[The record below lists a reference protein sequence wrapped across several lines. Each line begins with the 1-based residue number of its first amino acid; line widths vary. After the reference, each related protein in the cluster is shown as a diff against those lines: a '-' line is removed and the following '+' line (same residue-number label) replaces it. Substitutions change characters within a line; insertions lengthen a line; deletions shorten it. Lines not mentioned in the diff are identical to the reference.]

1 MAHLARWVRPVAWLG
16 MAMLLDSLDSAIA
29 DVPPIRWRTDYA
41 AVMADAENARG
52 MMVVYFDDRS
62 DPCIRFEQEAS
73 SNMGIAARLTAT
85 CCVRLPMDAEI
96 SVGGQPIRLIDH
108 PAFTPLKGGPGLAI
122 LDFADPE
129 PANRGRVVKTLNF
142 SSGRTCTADDLGLLP
157 RQPGDSRPGAGLG
170 WLTDYGK
177 AVETAQQ
184 DNRMLLVY
192 FYREDGGGGCR
203 QFQSETLADA
213 AIAAGL
219 ERYVLLKLPTAAEVS
234 LAGANTVL
242 LKHPS
247 LAEMVGLP
255 GIAII
260 DYSDPQAPYHGQV
273 VSTFP
278 FLRGRAYT
286 REQMNVILDL
296 PPGKLTQRTLIYAIK
311 THPERPQSTRA
322 NSTPTLRRRRRATPN
337 SRPAS
342 DSRAT
347 MPGQRDFNGSTA
359 ACRGACWQVR
369 SAPRVGPVRV
379 CSKPRSIAC
388 TPGGGRQGTGAR
400 SGHFTLSSPTTCV
413 AATTES
419 GTPRAFLANA
429 AADPLCTLRDR
440 FAFRSAAVS
449 LREACPQSRP
459 ERATGCRA
467 GRLPAAW
474 TRFPPRW

>member
-1 MAHLARWVRPVAWLG
+1 

-311 THPERPQSTRA
+311 THPERPQSASGKLDAYLAAEAESHSQLQARIRLQGHHAWATRFQRI
-322 NSTPTLRRRRRATPN
+322 NRRLPWGLL
-337 SRPAS
+337 AS
-342 DSRAT
+342 EVCAESW
-347 MPGQRDFNGSTA
+347 PGQSLLEA
-359 ACRGACWQVR
+359 AIDCVHSWRR
-369 SAPRVGPVRV
+369 S
-379 CSKPRSIAC
+379 
-388 TPGGGRQGTGAR
+388 
-400 SGHFTLSSPTTCV
+400 SGHWSSV
-413 AATTES
+413 
-419 GTPRAFLANA
+419 RAFH
-429 AADPLCTLRDR
+429 PI
-440 FAFRSAAVS
+440 FAYDMR
-449 LREACPQSRP
+449 RGNNGIWY
-459 ERATGCRA
+459 ATGIFGKR
-467 GRLPAAW
+467 GR
-474 TRFPPRW
+474 